1 MKPMKVI
8 VLIEKGPTS
17 YGAYSPD
24 VPGCYAGGQTRE
36 EVISL
41 LQEALQTHIDF
52 LIETHRPLPWA
63 LRKHIWTSQLHG
75 MFSWIRK
82 RLHHK
87 EEIAYLNVAVAS

>member
-52 LIETHRPLPWA
+52 SSKPTGPCLGHYENIYGQA
-63 LRKHIWTSQLHG
+63 NCTSMSHG
-75 MFSWIRK
+75 YGNGCTIRK
-82 RLHHK
+82 KLP
-87 EEIAYLNVAVAS
+87 I